1 MSKNI
6 NHIQH
11 IKSNV
16 VVDNLPKLP
25 TAQQLVD
32 GEIAINYAKDVETM
46 SIRNASGEI
55 VTFSADNYYAK
66 KFLGDSISE
75 NNTVSDVIS
84 ENNEIITTAL
94 NDLDENKADLSALTE
109 LRDSIISIID
119 SDLAT
124 KDDVND
130 TIDERLGDAFSGEN
144 SGVTVTQYLQDSELV
159 TSAALN
165 DLNSRKLD
173 ASAYTETD
181 LSNYYTKSETDAK
194 IIDAITGVDNILSG
208 YTTNE
213 DLDEKL
219 GDAFTGEN
227 SGVTVTQYINDN
239 ELVVSA
245 ALNDLNDRK
254 MDKSGMTEYA
264 TQEWI
269 NAQGFL
275 TDSDAVT
282 EDEIDEKLGELF
294 ESGASVSQVI
304 LDNELVVSAAL
315 NDLNSRKLDAS
326 AYTPTDLSNYY
337 TKEEV
342 DEQIDSKD
350 LSNYFTKDE
359 IDEKLGDAFTGENSA
374 VTVTEYITNS
384 ELVTS
389 AALNDLNS
397 RKLDASAYTPTDLSG
412 YYTKSE
418 VDGMVDEVSSSS
430 TEYVDSILGSG
441 FTSENNVTKVILD
454 NELVVSAALN
464 DLNSRKLDATA
475 YTPTDLSEYYTSAQ
489 TDSKISDALSS
500 SDYFDGAEYTS
511 SSHTISFKHGDVV
524 KATID
529 ASDFIKDG
537 MVDSVAIQDVTSGE
551 STVKCLVITFN
562 TDSGKQAVNIPIA
575 DFFPPLDDEFSSSAS
590 SASTNAVEARA
601 ILSYLEEKELVI
613 AAALTDLDSRL
624 QGVAYSAD
632 VETLV
637 NGIAS
642 DTQGSLLELSGTID
656 TMKSDIDDSELV
668 ISSSLNDLNSRL
680 NALSESVDD
689 IAASQITVDSTFSE
703 SASSA
708 SSNPVAASAL
718 YSYINEIDLGTSSAL
733 NDLNS
738 RILSIVSDIESINT
752 RLTNI
757 ESRLTAL
764 EGNNG

>member
-16 VVDNLPKLP
+16 VVDNMPKLP

-32 GEIAINYAKDVETM
+32 GEIAINYAKDLETM

-66 KFLGDSISE
+66 KFLGNSISE
-75 NNTVSDVIS
+75 NNTVSDVIA
-84 ENNEIITTAL
+84 ENNRIITTAL

-109 LRDSIISIID
+109 LHDSIISIID

-130 TIDERLGDAFSGEN
+130 AIDERLGDAFSGEN

-194 IIDAITGVDNILSG
+194 IVDAITGVDNILSG

-245 ALNDLNDRK
+245 ALNDLN
-254 MDKSGMTEYA
+254 
-264 TQEWI
+264 
-269 NAQGFL
+269 
-275 TDSDAVT
+275 
-282 EDEIDEKLGELF
+282 
-294 ESGASVSQVI
+294 
-304 LDNELVVSAAL
+304 
-315 NDLNSRKLDAS
+315 
-326 AYTPTDLSNYY
+326 
-337 TKEEV
+337 
-342 DEQIDSKD
+342 
-350 LSNYFTKDE
+350 
-359 IDEKLGDAFTGENSA
+359 
-374 VTVTEYITNS
+374 
-384 ELVTS
+384 
-389 AALNDLNS
+389 S

-418 VDGMVDEVSSSS
+418 VDGMIDEVSSSS

-464 DLNSRKLDATA
+464 DLNSRKLDASA
-475 YTPTDLSEYYTSAQ
+475 YTPTDLSGYYTSAQ
-489 TDSKISDALSS
+489 TDSKISDAFSS
-500 SDYFDGAEYTS
+500 SDYFDSAEYTS

-524 KATID
+524 KSTID

-551 STVKCLVITFN
+551 SMVRCLVITFN
-562 TDSGKQAVNIPIA
+562 TDSGKQAVNIPVA

-642 DTQGSLLELSGTID
+642 TAQDSLLELSGTID

-680 NALSESVDD
+680 NVLSGSVDD
-689 IAASQITVDSTFSE
+689 IAASQITVDSAFSE